1 MTTGLEVINDFNTI
15 IIDSN
20 YSNFM
25 LSQTG
30 VVTTTAQQVSG
41 GLIVYRGN
49 ITTSATNPQV
59 FFRNTNG
66 AFVAIL
72 QATYGAISSFTVQ
85 SSSPGTFT
93 YHLFG
98 TNIPPVSTNFG
109 LQVFKEDGS
118 LAFDSGSN
126 FLKFETVIQM
136 TGDLGLVDIN
146 NYPLPADGKVRAAC
160 ISFSRTSAVVL
171 SMDPFIRIGYFI
183 DAFRVNVNSI
193 DTQRMIC
200 NNVLRQVD
208 PNYGPSIATP
218 AQLIVA
224 DVTGYS

>member
-30 VVTTTAQQVSG
+30 VVTTTAQEAVG
-41 GLIVYRGN
+41 GFIVYRGN

-66 AFVAIL
+66 VFVAIL
-72 QATYGAISSFTVQ
+72 QATYGATSSFTVQ

-126 FLKFETVIQM
+126 FLRYETVIQM
-136 TGDLGLVDIN
+136 TGDFGVNIK

-160 ISFSRTSAVVL
+160 ISFSRTSSFVW
-171 SMDPFIRIGYFI
+171 SMYPFPRIGFFI
-183 DAFRVNVNSI
+183 DAFRVNANSI

-200 NNVLRQVD
+200 SMIPGQLD
-208 PNYGPSIATP
+208 TNYDPSIATP